1 MIQRLFENFRKFI
14 SEDELFEGRLEDVKK
29 KYPDHQSVVDV
40 LSKNDPSGNNKYLD
54 WMMNQYVNTGS
65 LQNVVNVVKIFH
77 QNLQRIK
84 EKDINKYQSL
94 EDLKNTVENL
104 GQSGQE
110 KRKKKKEVAIEGS
123 EIIYED
129 ENFFVVRPNTEEASC
144 YYGRNTHW
152 CIAATKSKNYFKS
165 YTSQGKVF
173 YFLRNENLPEDDAGR
188 RLVFVFGRGGLEEIY
203 DTQDSR
209 ISERSATIQIIRNV
223 KVDDEKGEQI
233 YRQLKSKMEEHAK
246 DNLPELQFDEERLQQ
261 IRDSYNNQMEYCSVD
276 YSIEDDGEGNYL
288 YFSGWGGIEFDDLK
302 QDFSWKDRDLRDK
315 IEDIFHKNDIYG
327 EVELESNKIDI
338 LFSSEENNDEDGFE
352 SFAERVKD
360 MDENFSQAKEEIY
373 RYLEQAG
380 YVEVSEYTKFIN
392 EIKNEDFNHFWVDE
406 KDNSINVE
414 LDVRIPDINIDVL
427 RDSTFIFVT
436 DIFMKTRENDQQLK
450 LPLNESRVVNFFKEY
465 LSMSIRTYD
474 EKYGNANILFK
485 IGNLSR
491 NTESKH
497 LEAIKKFIYFV
508 DNNKDLSEEILVKAY
523 SKELK

>member
-1 MIQRLFENFRKFI
+1 
-14 SEDELFEGRLEDVKK
+14 
-29 KYPDHQSVVDV
+29 
-40 LSKNDPSGNNKYLD
+40 
-54 WMMNQYVNTGS
+54 
-65 LQNVVNVVKIFH
+65 
-77 QNLQRIK
+77 
-84 EKDINKYQSL
+84 
-94 EDLKNTVENL
+94 
-104 GQSGQE
+104 
-110 KRKKKKEVAIEGS
+110 
-123 EIIYED
+123 
-129 ENFFVVRPNTEEASC
+129 
-144 YYGRNTHW
+144 
-152 CIAATKSKNYFKS
+152 
-165 YTSQGKVF
+165 
-173 YFLRNENLPEDDAGR
+173 
-188 RLVFVFGRGGLEEIY
+188 
-203 DTQDSR
+203 
-209 ISERSATIQIIRNV
+209 
-223 KVDDEKGEQI
+223 
-233 YRQLKSKMEEHAK
+233 
-246 DNLPELQFDEERLQQ
+246 
-261 IRDSYNNQMEYCSVD
+261 
-276 YSIEDDGEGNYL
+276 
-288 YFSGWGGIEFDDLK
+288 
-302 QDFSWKDRDLRDK
+302 
-315 IEDIFHKNDIYG
+315 
-327 EVELESNKIDI
+327 
-338 LFSSEENNDEDGFE
+338 
-352 SFAERVKD
+352 